1 MATFCDISG
10 CPNLSFRTDK
20 NTRKH
25 YCGNHWKQHSTDIDK
40 RSITQKALSRGKVE
54 KIHKEPR
61 FRKPTKEGWLDVK
74 EAFEPEEK
82 TSLVTSFTP
91 PKWMQDEANDVK
103 KELKPFEGKGELGR
117 WFLDRKMEMTGRC
130 MHCNGDT
137 MILNKEADAKFHW
150 SVSHLFDKA
159 SFPSIA
165 THPANWLE
173 LCYYSPSCHKN
184 YDDKII
190 PITELNCFDAVVTK
204 FCILYPLMTREEKRR
219 VPSVLLTYLDA
230 EL

>member
-1 MATFCDISG
+1 MATFCDIIG
-10 CPNLSFRTDK
+10 CSNLSFRTDK

-25 YCGNHWKQHSTDIDK
+25 YCCNHWKQHSTDIDK
-40 RSITQKALSRGKVE
+40 RSITQKALSRGKIE
-54 KIHKEPR
+54 KINKEPR

-137 MILNKEADAKFHW
+137 MILNKEADAKFHY
-150 SVSHLFDKA
+150 SVCHILPKSL
-159 SFPSIA
+159 FPSVA
-165 THPANWLE
+165 TNPFNWVE
-173 LCYYSPSCHKN
+173 LCYYGNSCHAQLDN
-184 YDDKII
+184 GML
-190 PITELNCFDAVVTK
+190 PITQLNCFGVVIERLAKMYPSIALTERRK
-204 FCILYPLMTREEKRR
+204 IPLILIE
-219 VPSVLLTYLDA
+219 YLKT
-230 EL
+230 EI